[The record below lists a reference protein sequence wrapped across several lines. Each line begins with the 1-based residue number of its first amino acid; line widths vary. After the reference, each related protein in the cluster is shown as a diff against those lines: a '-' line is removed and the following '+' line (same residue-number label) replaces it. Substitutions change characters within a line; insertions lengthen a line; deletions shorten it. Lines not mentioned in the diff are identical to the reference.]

1 MNQRAPLRTVKLRE
15 RVSRECRLSSADAA
29 FLLVEHRP
37 HVQLGVTGRRGRY
50 QLTPTGHVGTI
61 IGPGCRLVI
70 RPKIP
75 VRNLAHLL
83 DPAGPLPAAD
93 DRVTPVQGD
102 TVLDLLAGRLARL
115 LEERATA
122 GLHRAYAERSEEGQF
137 LHGRLD
143 LPAQLRDQPGR
154 KDRLHCRYEDFTT
167 DVPCNQL
174 ARATAELVLRSPL
187 LGDSVQQALRQ
198 ALQGYA
204 DVTPAVLGPDLLQA
218 AEPTGLTEGYRP
230 LFELCRLLAEGLN
243 PGEKAGATPCP
254 AFLLDMERVFE
265 NYCVS
270 SCVKP
275 LHTGQGAYGKYIG
288 AIQSLHRFGDLEM
301 RPDLVLRQGEIPVLV
316 LDAKW
321 KKDAVQQ
328 DIYQVL
334 AYCAVLGGKQA
345 MLVYPGRRDGK
356 RSYRFERAGITL
368 TLRKLRVVGTRSEC
382 RRSAERLA
390 RSVLLAAMG
399 GE

>member
-15 RVSRECRLSSADAA
+15 RVSRECRLSSADVA
-29 FLLVEHRP
+29 FLLAEHRA
-37 HVQLGVTGRRGRY
+37 HVEVAITGRRGWYR
-50 QLTPTGHVGTI
+50 LTPTGHVGTI
-61 IGPGCRLVI
+61 VGPGCRLVI

-75 VRNLAHLL
+75 VRNFGYLL
-83 DPAGPLPAAD
+83 DPAGPLPALD
-93 DRVTPVQGD
+93 DRVTAARGD
-102 TVLDLLAGRLARL
+102 RVLDLLAGRLARL
-115 LEERATA
+115 LEERAAA
-122 GLHRAYAERSEEGQF
+122 GLHRAYAERSEQGPF

-154 KDRLHCRYEDFTT
+154 KDRLHCRYEDFTS

-174 ARATAELVLRSPL
+174 ARATAELVVRSPL
-187 LGDSVQQALRQ
+187 LGESVRQALRR
-198 ALQGYA
+198 ALEGYA
-204 DVTPAVLGPDLLQA
+204 GVTPAVLGPDLLQE

-230 LFELCRLLAEGLN
+230 LFELCRLLAEGLS

-265 NYCVS
+265 NYCIS
-270 SCVKP
+270 SCVQP
-275 LHTGQGAYGKYIG
+275 LHTSQGTYGKYSV
-288 AIQSLHRFGDLEM
+288 AIQPLHRFGNLRM
-301 RPDLVLRQGEIPVLV
+301 RPDLVLQKADLPVLV

-321 KKDAVQQ
+321 KKDTVQQ

-334 AYCAVLGGKQA
+334 AYCAALGVKQA
-345 MLVYPGRRDGK
+345 VLVYPGRRDRK
-356 RSYRFERAGITL
+356 RSLRFEHTGIAL
-368 TLRKLRVVGTRSEC
+368 TVRKLRVLGTREEC

-390 RSVLLAAMG
+390 RSVLLAAAG